1 VFDDEGFEIKNVL
14 PPEVVVVAVPV
25 AELPNLLA
33 VIFVVDVVGAV
44 QLETVLISEFEL
56 TIAKY

>member
-1 VFDDEGFEIKNVL
+1 MFDDEGFDIKNVL

-44 QLETVLISEFEL
+44 QLETVLISEFEP